1 MTNPMMIRLASK
13 MLRRLKTER
22 GTALILT
29 LLIIATLAGLT
40 IGFSG
45 ESGVELTLA
54 GYTRDGYKAYLV
66 ARSGIEEAMGLLAN
80 DEELE
85 MDSLNE
91 DWHQLETLSVLQG
104 LGDQGI
110 TLSGGVVDESGK
122 INVNLL
128 RNEDGE
134 IDERRE
140 EQIRRLFR
148 VLGLKEEMVNPLLDW
163 LDEDDVERQDGA
175 EAYWYQSLDEPY
187 PCANGPFLTPG
198 QVFLVKGMRQLEQFE
213 GKRLL
218 DYLTIYSGGKVN
230 INTAPKEVLESLSD
244 SLDSSMAAAIIEY
257 RQEEDFMGIEDLRK
271 VPGMSDEVFAEIRD
285 WITVKSSHFSMEFN
299 VNCNGAVAAVRTY
312 LVREGGKTRPIYWQ
326 VL

>member
-1 MTNPMMIRLASK
+1 MIRQASK
-13 MLRRLKTER
+13 MLRRLKSER

-54 GYTRDGYKAYLV
+54 GYTRDRYKAYLV

-80 DEELE
+80 DEDLE

-140 EQIRRLFR
+140 EQIRRLFS
-148 VLGLKEEMVNPLLDW
+148 VLGLKEEMVTPLLDW
-163 LDEDDVERQDGA
+163 LDEDEVERQDGA
-175 EAYWYQSLDEPY
+175 EAYWYQNLEEPY
-187 PCANGPFLTPG
+187 ACANGPFLTPG
-198 QVFLVKGMRQLEQFE
+198 QVFLVKGLRPLEQFE

-218 DYLTIYSGGKVN
+218 DYLTIYSDGKVN
-230 INTAPKEVLESLSD
+230 INTAPKEVLESLSE
-244 SLDSSMAAAIIEY
+244 SLDDSIASAIIEF
-257 RQEEDFMGIEDLRK
+257 RQEEDFMSIDDLRK

-285 WITVKSSHFSMEFN
+285 WITVKSAFFSMEFN
-299 VNCNGAVAAVRTY
+299 VNCNGAVAAIRTY

-326 VL
+326 AL

>member
-1 MTNPMMIRLASK
+1 MVDRLRA
-13 MLRRLKTER
+13 EG
-22 GTALILT
+22 GTALIMT

-54 GYTRDGYKAYLV
+54 GYTRDRYKAYLV
-66 ARSGIEEAMGLLAN
+66 ARSGIEEAMALIAN

-91 DWHQLETLSVLQG
+91 EWHQLETLSVLEG

-110 TLSGGVVDESGK
+110 TLSGSVVDESGK
-122 INVNLL
+122 INLNLL
-128 RNEDGE
+128 RKEDGE

-140 EQIRRLFR
+140 DQLRRLFT

-175 EAYWYQSLDEPY
+175 EAYWYQNLEEPY
-187 PCANGPFLTPG
+187 PCANSAFLTPG
-198 QVFLVKGMRQLEQFE
+198 QIFLVKGMRPLEQFE

-218 DYLTIYSGGKVN
+218 DYVTIYSDGKVN
-230 INTAPKEVLESLSD
+230 INTAPREVLESLNE
-244 SLDSSMAAAIIEY
+244 SLDSAMAAAIVEY
-257 RQEEDFMGIEDLRK
+257 RQEEDFMSIDDLRK
-271 VPGMSDEVFAEIRD
+271 VPGMSDEVFAGIRD
-285 WITVKSSHFSMEFN
+285 WITVKSASFSLEFN
-299 VNCNGAVAAVRTY
+299 VNCNGAVAAIRTF
-312 LVREGGKTRPIYWQ
+312 VMREGGKTRPIYWQ